1 MENKDKLARLI
12 EECYTQIYS
21 GVIPERR
28 LKKFIKDKTDINLY
42 SETYLKLKSIFGYFI
57 KINRNT
63 KILDIA
69 CGSGG
74 LTLLCQRQGLDCYGV
89 DINRKL
95 IEIARRMARLLNL
108 KDKFYT
114 SPSEKLPFPSNYFD
128 GVISNQTMEHVQ
140 DLDLALRECIRVLK
154 PGGIFFLAA
163 PDYNSFY
170 EGHYMLPWLPR
181 FPKRIAKF
189 YLRILG
195 KNIVFLDTLNYI
207 TRKTVVE
214 SLKKNKVTIIDYRK
228 LERYRKLED
237 PDRIKNRTKRLV
249 VNLCRTLVL
258 RKFLEFIIKYFS
270 FEILRKEIELII
282 LKQPIKSLEPEA
294 VKESVIE

>member
-12 EECYTQIYS
+12 KEYYTQIYS
-21 GVIPERR
+21 GVVPERR

-57 KINRNT
+57 KIDKKT
-63 KILDIA
+63 KMLDIA

-74 LTLLCQRQGLDCYGV
+74 LTLLCQRRGLDCYGV

-95 IEIARRMARLLNL
+95 IEIARRMARFFNL
-108 KDKFYT
+108 KNKFYT
-114 SPSEKLPFPSNYFD
+114 SPAEKLPFPSNYFD

-154 PGGIFFLAA
+154 PGGIFFLAT

-181 FPKRIAKF
+181 FPKRIAKL
-189 YLRILG
+189 YLRILRR
-195 KNIVFLDTLNYI
+195 NPTFLDTINYI

-228 LERYRKLED
+228 MERYRKLED
-237 PDRIKNRTKRLV
+237 PSRIKNRAKRLAA
-249 VNLCRTLVL
+249 NLCQSLDL
-258 RKFLEFIIKYFS
+258 SKFLEFTIKYFS
-270 FEILRKEIELII
+270 FEILRRQIELII
-282 LKQPIKSLEPEA
+282 LKQPIKPLETEA
-294 VKESVIE
+294 VKKNVIK